1 MDKQISLL
9 VSYLNRCRATK
20 IFLRLGYEFDNPTFG
35 YSDNPE
41 VYVLA
46 FRKLVMYC
54 RKNLNEETLKRVLFV
69 WHSWGAPMA
78 SDELSLDRFYPGD
91 DVVDWIGV
99 SIFQQ
104 VFPWSKGLAGSMSDV
119 ENVFQFAR
127 DHSKVSLHCL
137 SFPLSCAVLDQ
148 AILTCC
154 IIANNGC

>member
-46 FRKLVMYC
+46 FRKLVKYC

-137 SFPLSCAVLDQ
+137 SFHLIYAVLDQ

-154 IIANNGC
+154 IIADNGC